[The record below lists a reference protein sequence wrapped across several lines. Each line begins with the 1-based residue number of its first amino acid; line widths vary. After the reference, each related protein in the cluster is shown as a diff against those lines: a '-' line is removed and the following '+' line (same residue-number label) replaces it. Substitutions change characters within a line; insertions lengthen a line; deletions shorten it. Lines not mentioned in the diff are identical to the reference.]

1 MTKKPKFIDLFPG
14 AAPVAA
20 VYATLGIEMDEGDV
34 KCAAPALN
42 HAARRHPHDVPV
54 ILPHLS
60 DIITNPLY
68 MGDDLR
74 NPGKIELVGR
84 IAGRS
89 GAALVALSIA
99 MSEADGYYHV
109 CSMYMITQS
118 ELDTK
123 REKGILKIAKT

>member
-1 MTKKPKFIDLFPG
+1 MPKKPKFIDLFPG
-14 AAPVAA
+14 AAPVDAI
-20 VYATLGIEMDEGDV
+20 YATLGIEMDEGDV

-42 HAARRHPHDVPV
+42 HAAKRHPQDVPV

-60 DIITNPLY
+60 DIISNPLY

-74 NPGKIELVGR
+74 NPDKIELVGK

-89 GAALVALSIA
+89 GAALVAITIV

-118 ELDTK
+118 ELDKK
-123 REKGILKIAKT
+123 RSKGILKVART

>member
-1 MTKKPKFIDLFPG
+1 MPKKPSFIDVFPG

-34 KCAAPALN
+34 KCSAQALH
-42 HAARRHPHDVPV
+42 HASRRHPQDVPV

-60 DIITNPLY
+60 EIIRNPLY
-68 MGDDLR
+68 MGDDFK
-74 NPGKIELVGR
+74 NPGKIELIGK

-89 GAALVALSIA
+89 GAALVALTIA
-99 MSEADGYYHV
+99 MDEADGYYHV

-118 ELDTK
+118 ELDRK
-123 REKGILKIAKT
+123 RDKLVLKIAKV